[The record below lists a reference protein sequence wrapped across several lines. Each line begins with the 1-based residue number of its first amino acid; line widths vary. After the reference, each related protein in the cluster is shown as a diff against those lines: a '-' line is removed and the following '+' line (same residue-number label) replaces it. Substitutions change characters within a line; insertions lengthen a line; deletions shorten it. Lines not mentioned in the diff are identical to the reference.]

1 MEFGMPLEDHAGDIV
16 RKARTGNEMPV
27 AKAASMSGM
36 PPEVWA
42 AFEQSGELPAGATH
56 GLRAVASQL
65 GLNAERLLAVAG
77 GWQPAP
83 RDLALWRELR
93 CITTKQEG
101 LSVHCY
107 LVWDEVTRGA
117 ALFDTGW
124 DAEPI
129 LRLVQEEQ
137 LTLHHLFLTHLH
149 DDHVGGLARLREQ
162 FPKLRLHANSRAVP
176 AEHRVRPEACIQ
188 LGSLRIMNRAT
199 PGHAEEGVIYTV
211 GNWPDDAPHVAFVG
225 DTIFAG
231 SVATGFQSLDLL
243 RSSIRDQ
250 ILALPGETLL
260 CPGHGPVTTV
270 AEERENN
277 PFF

>member
-1 MEFGMPLEDHAGDIV
+1 MPLEDHAGDIV
-16 RKARTGNEMPV
+16 RKAREGSG
-27 AKAASMSGM
+27 KSAASVAAIAGVAS
-36 PPEVWA
+36 EVWG
-42 AFEQSGELPAGATH
+42 AFEQSGAVPAGAGP
-56 GLRAVASQL
+56 GLRAVASDL
-65 GLNAERLLAVAG
+65 GLKVDRLLAVAS

-83 RDLALWRELR
+83 RDLGVWRELR
-93 CITTKQEG
+93 CITTTQHG
-101 LSVHCY
+101 NAVHCY

-117 ALFDTGW
+117 AVFDTGW
-124 DAEPI
+124 NADPI
-129 LRLVQEEQ
+129 LRLIQDEQ
-137 LTLHHLFLTHLH
+137 LNLHHLFLTHLH
-149 DDHVGGLARLREQ
+149 DDHVGGMARLRAQ
-162 FPKLRLHANSRAVP
+162 FPKLRLHANSRKVP

-211 GNWPDDAPHVAFVG
+211 GNWPEDAPHVAFVG

-243 RSSIRDQ
+243 RISIRDQ
-250 ILALPGETLL
+250 ILVLPGETLL

-270 AEERENN
+270 AEEREHN

>member
-1 MEFGMPLEDHAGDIV
+1 MQLEDHAGDIV
-16 RKARTGNEMPV
+16 RKARAGN
-27 AKAASMSGM
+27 GM
-36 PPEVWA
+36 PAATAATMAGVAPEVWA
-42 AFEQSGELPAGATH
+42 AFEQSGDLPAGATP
-56 GLRAVASQL
+56 GLRGVASHL
-65 GLNAERLLAVAG
+65 GLNVDRLLAVAG
-77 GWQPAP
+77 GWQPVP
-83 RDLALWRELR
+83 RDLGLWRELR
-93 CITTKQEG
+93 RITTTQG
-101 LSVHCY
+101 GIAVHCY

-117 ALFDTGW
+117 ALFDAGW
-124 DAEPI
+124 EADPI
-129 LRLVQEEQ
+129 LRHLQEEQ
-137 LTLHHLFLTHLH
+137 LTLQHLFLTHLH
-149 DDHVGGLARLREQ
+149 DDHVGGLGRLREQ
-162 FPKLRLHANSRAVP
+162 FPKLRLHANSRSVP

-243 RSSIRDQ
+243 RNSIRDQ
-250 ILALPGETLL
+250 ILVLPGDTLL

-270 AEERENN
+270 SEEREHN